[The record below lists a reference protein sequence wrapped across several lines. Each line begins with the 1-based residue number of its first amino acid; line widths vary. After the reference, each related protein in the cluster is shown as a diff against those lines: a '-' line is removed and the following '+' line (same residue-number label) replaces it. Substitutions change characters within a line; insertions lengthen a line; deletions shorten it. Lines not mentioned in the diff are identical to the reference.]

1 MSRERLLSHVLPGGE
16 QKPAGAA
23 GRVVHRLSRL
33 GVNDGNHRVDQRARR
48 EVLPGTRL
56 DLLRIAFEQALID
69 RAFDIDAEPEP
80 GLAVDETDEPPELR
94 RVLDL
99 VLRFQEN
106 RADDA

>member
-1 MSRERLLSHVLPGGE
+1 MCSQAASR
-16 QKPAGAA
+16 KPPVPQAGSWT
-23 GRVVHRLSRL
+23 VSR
-33 GVNDGNHRVDQRARR
+33 GSGSTTVTIASISARR